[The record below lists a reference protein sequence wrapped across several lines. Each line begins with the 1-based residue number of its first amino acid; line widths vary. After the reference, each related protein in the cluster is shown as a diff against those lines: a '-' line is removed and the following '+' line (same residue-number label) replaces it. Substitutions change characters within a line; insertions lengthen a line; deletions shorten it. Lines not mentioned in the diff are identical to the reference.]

1 MTEQLEADLRE
12 ALSRCAS
19 GIPSDAGARLRA
31 IDYHPRRSRISPRLK
46 VGTLAG
52 AAVTTGTVLSVVILG
67 GASPAFAGWTASP
80 TAASASQTT
89 SADASC
95 QAQLASLAA
104 LSGSADGTPWTAV
117 ATDVRGPFTLVV
129 YQDGSSD
136 ATCLSG
142 PSLTAVSTSSGSSA
156 SESVSGSASGT
167 GDGSGLSSISR
178 VAGSGS
184 DGIEQA
190 TVAHLDSTS
199 DGAYTVIDGQLD
211 ADVTGVTLVRSDGED
226 IQASAGSG
234 WFVAWWPGSLDAT
247 SAEITTPG
255 GVTTET
261 LNTPAQPPLPSGSG
275 SGSCDQNS
283 PTGATTCSGASGG
296 SGTGGASTGSV

>member
-142 PSLTAVSTSSGSSA
+142 PSLTAVSTSSGSRA

>member
-1 MTEQLEADLRE
+1 MTEQLEADLSE
-12 ALSRCAS
+12 ALSLYAS
-19 GIPSDAGARLRA
+19 GIPSDVGARLRA
-31 IDYHPRRSRISPRLK
+31 IDYRPRTSRISPRLT
-46 VGTLAG
+46 VGALAG
-52 AAVTTGTVLSVVILG
+52 AAVTAGTVISAVLLG

-104 LSGSADGTPWTAV
+104 LSGSADGTGWTVV
-117 ATDVRGPFTLVV
+117 ATDVRGPFTLIV

-136 ATCLSG
+136 ATCLTG
-142 PSLTAVSTSSGSSA
+142 PSLTAVSSSSGSGG

-167 GDGSGLSSISR
+167 GHGSASSSISR

-199 DGAYTVIDGQLD
+199 DGAYTVVDGQVD

-226 IQASAGSG
+226 IQTTTGSG
-234 WFVAWWPGSLDAT
+234 WFVAWWPGTLDAT
-247 SAEITTPG
+247 SAEITTAS
-255 GVTTET
+255 GVTTEP
-261 LNTPAQPPLPSGSG
+261 LSTPLPAPSGSG
-275 SGSCDQNS
+275 ACNQNS
-283 PTGATTCSGASGG
+283 QTGSLSC
-296 SGTGGASTGSV
+296 TGGAGEDGTGSSSTGTGS